1 MSDKDIER
9 RRYEER
15 ARATLE
21 RRGIETQRG
30 SGAVPPTLRRPYLAY
45 EAAVRSVLQAR
56 CRVLEIGA
64 GTGSHTRVLTEG
76 GAYVVATDI
85 ATGALAV
92 LVRGMD
98 DVPPDRVTPC
108 ACDMED
114 LPFRDRSF
122 DVVASAGSLSYGDP
136 EAV

>member
-76 GAYVVATDI
+76 SAP
-85 ATGALAV
+85 ALSVGQKLAEP
-92 LVRGMD
+92 VRL
-98 DVPPDRVTPC
+98 PDR
-108 ACDMED
+108 DS
-114 LPFRDRSF
+114 LR
-122 DVVASAGSLSYGDP
+122 ASRESA
-136 EAV
+136 